1 MCTPCNL
8 RIASYIYMN
17 ESRKKGFK
25 AGLSVVPTF
34 LAIFIGFGIAARVAD
49 VPAPAAVLLTLAVY
63 AAPAQ
68 FAIIEL
74 NGQGAVAIVQ
84 MIFAGILI
92 NLRFFLMSLTLSH
105 FFTNVPRRRMLI
117 TAHFVAASSY
127 LLTFFQSRKKD
138 GKVNLHDF
146 YFSMTMVAF
155 PAAAIGTLIGVA
167 FGTNLHPAIMFGA
180 SLFLPVYFALL
191 LSGDVKGRYEITAAL
206 CGFVFTPPVE
216 LLLPGWGVFV
226 SALGVGAAV
235 TVAEKQ

>member
-1 MCTPCNL
+1 
-8 RIASYIYMN
+8 MN

-25 AGLSVVPTF
+25 AGITVIPTF

-74 NGQGAVAIVQ
+74 SGQGAAAIVQ
-84 MIFAGILI
+84 MIFAGVLI

-105 FFTNVPRRRMLI
+105 FFTDVPRRRMLAS
-117 TAHFVAASSY
+117 AHFVAASSY
-127 LLTFFQSRKKD
+127 LLTFFQSRKKSEQ
-138 GKVNLHDF
+138 VELHGF
-146 YFSMTMVAF
+146 FTGMTLVAF
-155 PAAAIGTLIGVA
+155 PAAVVGTLIGVA
-167 FGTNLHPAIMFGA
+167 FGTNLPPAFMFGA

-191 LSGDVKGRYEITAAL
+191 LSGDVKGRYEIMAAL
-206 CGFVFTPPVE
+206 CGFAFTPPVE
-216 LLLPGWGVFV
+216 MLLPGWGVFV

-235 TVAEKQ
+235 TVAEKR